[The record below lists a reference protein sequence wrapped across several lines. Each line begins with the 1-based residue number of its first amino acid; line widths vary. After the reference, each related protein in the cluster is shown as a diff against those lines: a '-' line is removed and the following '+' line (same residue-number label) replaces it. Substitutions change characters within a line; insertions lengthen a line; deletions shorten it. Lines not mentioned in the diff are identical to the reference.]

1 METANQI
8 TVNNWINVKYSTIIV
23 IITIPWIW
31 LIISYNNLGVWKKKE
46 AEKFFPKPIDL
57 VDSLLMNYLYEI
69 FYLVFM
75 SQKDKYKKESGK
87 LKKKNMLNHIIF
99 ILCGYKGNRITLFL
113 FYELGPSFSIDRY
126 RPNILLVY

>member
-87 LKKKNMLNHIIF
+87 LKKKT
-99 ILCGYKGNRITLFL
+99 CWITLYS
-113 FYELGPSFSIDRY
+113 FYVDIKGIG
-126 RPNILLVY
+126 